1 MRGNITALGIVLALA
16 FAGPHVRAEQRPMI
30 DAKEGSV
37 GIGGNV
43 TYSTITIGVPAE
55 KIEELIRSRT
65 KDLADLAESQRETI
79 AQLKE
84 TLSLTQGQVSHAL
97 QTLGGT
103 SIPPEQLAAKLAEIA
118 EKFKD
123 LQQAAR
129 AQPGDDAKITALKA
143 EAQQAIQDGQLGKA
157 DEILAAIEKAQTE
170 AIDRLALNAAQTA
183 AQRGDVA
190 LGRLRYVD
198 AAQHFAEA
206 AAKVPPGNKDERVKY
221 LNAEASTLLNRG
233 FEFGDDAAALSAIA
247 RYRALVELLPRNAS
261 PRDWARA
268 QNGLGFA
275 LFRLG
280 ARESGTARL
289 EQAVAA
295 YHEALQESTRER
307 EPLLWAM
314 IQKNLGLTLTELG
327 GRESGTARL
336 KEAVVVLQ
344 EALQEGTR
352 AREPRL
358 WAFIQNN
365 LGGALVTLG
374 QRESGTA
381 RLEEAVVVLQEA
393 LQEAT
398 RARAPRL
405 WAYTQMLLGRAL
417 QAIGE
422 RESGAARLEQAVA
435 AYQEAL
441 QEATRARAPLLWAI
455 IQNNLGVALLRLGER
470 ESGTA
475 RLEEAVIVLQEALQ
489 EATRAR
495 EPRLWA
501 KRTGSQGV
509 ALMLLAGRTGDAEM
523 AQRAAEQ
530 IETAITKLRQDG
542 DARSAEFF
550 ETRLLLAR
558 ALVNQLAER

>member
-1 MRGNITALGIVLALA
+1 MRGNIPTLGIVLVLALT
-16 FAGPHVRAEQRPMI
+16 GPHARAEQRLMI

-43 TYSTITIGVPAE
+43 TYSTITIGIPAE

-65 KDLADLAESQRETI
+65 KDLADLAESRRETI

-97 QTLGGT
+97 KILGGT
-103 SIPPEQLAAKLAEIA
+103 NIPPEQLAEKLEEIA

-123 LQQAAR
+123 LQQAAT

-183 AQRGDVA
+183 AQRGHVA
-190 LGRLRYVD
+190 LASLRHLD

-206 AAKVPPGNKDERVKY
+206 AAKVPPGNKDQRVKY
-221 LNAEASTLLNRG
+221 LYVEASTLLNRG
-233 FEFGDDAAALSAIA
+233 FEFGDDAAALSAIT

-268 QNGLGFA
+268 QNNLGFA

-295 YHEALQESTRER
+295 YHEALQELTRER
-307 EPLLWAM
+307 VPLLWAM
-314 IQKNLGLTLTELG
+314 TQKNLALVLIELG
-327 GRESGTARL
+327 RREGGSARL
-336 KEAVVVLQ
+336 KEAVAVLQ
-344 EALQEGTR
+344 EASQEATR
-352 AREPRL
+352 ARAPLEL
-358 WAFIQNN
+358 AFIQNN

-374 QRESGTA
+374 QQENGTA

-398 RARAPRL
+398 RARAPPLL
-405 WAYTQMLLGRAL
+405 WAMTQVGLGQAL

-422 RESGAARLEQAVA
+422 RETGTARLEQAVA

-441 QEATRARAPLLWAI
+441 QDPACVRAPRLWANT
-455 IQNNLGVALLRLGER
+455 QMLLGRALHAIGER

-475 RLEEAVIVLQEALQ
+475 RLSHGF
-489 EATRAR
+489 
-495 EPRLWA
+495 
-501 KRTGSQGV
+501 TGSRGPQKAIRYLGS
-509 ALMLLAGRTGDAEM
+509 RNH
-523 AQRAAEQ
+523 AADDV
-530 IETAITKLRQDG
+530 IE
-542 DARSAEFF
+542 
-550 ETRLLLAR
+550 
-558 ALVNQLAER
+558 